1 MFILHISY
9 FSQINFSRMEKQYIK
24 QMYAIND
31 KIRCEKTI
39 ICFKVLLIGMFNDK
53 YYKQK
58 IIYCFIG
65 RIL

>member
-1 MFILHISY
+1 
-9 FSQINFSRMEKQYIK
+9 MEKQCLRQRYT
-24 QMYAIND
+24 IND

-39 ICFKVLLIGMFNDK
+39 TCFKVLLTGMFIDK

-58 IIYCFIG
+58 TIHCFVG

>member
-9 FSQINFSRMEKQYIK
+9 FSKINFSRMEKQCLRQRYT
-24 QMYAIND
+24 IND

-39 ICFKVLLIGMFNDK
+39 TCFKVLLIGMFIDK

-58 IIYCFIG
+58 IIHCFVG

>member
-1 MFILHISY
+1 MA
-9 FSQINFSRMEKQYIK
+9 KQYIK
-24 QMYAIND
+24 QRYTVND

-39 ICFKVLLIGMFNDK
+39 ICFKVLLIDMFIDK

-58 IIYCFIG
+58 IIHCFVG

>member
-1 MFILHISY
+1 MA
-9 FSQINFSRMEKQYIK
+9 KQYIK
-24 QMYAIND
+24 QRYTVND

-39 ICFKVLLIGMFNDK
+39 IGFKVLLIDMSIDK

-58 IIYCFIG
+58 IIHRFAG